1 MKKKVLVVDLDGTL
15 FKINTFHHFIK
26 YLIIHCIKNFNIVLL
41 LKILFAMVFRLL
53 KITTHAQMKY
63 AILKAISNN
72 KNIDCQK
79 FVNRIS
85 IKKRHL
91 SILNDTSF
99 DIKILA
105 TAAPSCY
112 ATIIAKNENFD
123 VCLGTNFTDSAFDET
138 FENSKEIK
146 KNNIVNYLKNKEITQ
161 IDTLVTDHIDDLPIM
176 KLATH
181 NIIVSP
187 NDNLTNKLKQ
197 NAIAFETI
205 L

>member
-1 MKKKVLVVDLDGTL
+1 
-15 FKINTFHHFIK
+15 
-26 YLIIHCIKNFNIVLL
+26 
-41 LKILFAMVFRLL
+41 MVFRLL

-99 DIKILA
+99 NIKILA

-138 FENSKEIK
+138 FENSKEISQIFNLHQK
-146 KNNIVNYLKNKEITQ
+146 KSKK
-161 IDTLVTDHIDDLPIM
+161 
-176 KLATH
+176 
-181 NIIVSP
+181 S
-187 NDNLTNKLKQ
+187 
-197 NAIAFETI
+197 TI
-205 L
+205 LKSRKTPQFCFWKFCSLMI